1 MNSCFYEDSHFDRTL
16 VLWKEK
22 KKKNTA
28 KICKGLFFPL
38 NLNHTL

>member
-22 KKKNTA
+22 KKNTA

>member
-22 KKKNTA
+22 KKKKTLQRYV
-28 KICKGLFFPL
+28 KGCFFPL
-38 NLNHTL
+38 I

>member
-22 KKKNTA
+22 KKTLQRYV
-28 KICKGLFFPL
+28 KGCFFPL
-38 NLNHTL
+38 I

>member
-22 KKKNTA
+22 KKKTLQRYV
-28 KICKGLFFPL
+28 KGCFFPL
-38 NLNHTL
+38 I